1 MVPVSDDGW
10 VETHDVTRRSPPQYK
25 LPDGAVT
32 EDRDQWAAAWVRL
45 GKAVEPFFPG
55 YEAISFDPLL
65 EFVTHTPR
73 PFAASF
79 KLTPDQ
85 AQLLLAYT
93 SNLPPI
99 EHAMPKYT
107 IAEIVDKFQRDL
119 TAAVIDH
126 VTELL
131 APLGPRAEA
140 PAPATALPPA
150 LPSASSTGDADKAAR
165 MAAKPA
171 PKRQLGEKRD
181 RKVIAAVAEVLATYI
196 TKHPGQRVEQ
206 INAGL
211 NLTTPE
217 VVLPLRQLI
226 KAGRVRTT
234 GKLRATRY
242 FPTTRYAPAA
252 KAAPAKPAMK
262 GKSKA

>member
-1 MVPVSDDGW
+1 MTVAWTRAHFVA
-10 VETHDVTRRSPPQYK
+10 TH
-25 LPDGAVT
+25 
-32 EDRDQWAAAWVRL
+32 RDQWAAAWVQL

-85 AQLLLAYT
+85 AQLLLAY
-93 SNLPPI
+93 NLPPI

-140 PAPATALPPA
+140 PAAALPPA
-150 LPSASSTGDADKAAR
+150 LPPASSAGAADKTVT
-165 MAAKPA
+165 PA
-171 PKRQLGEKRD
+171 PKRQPGEKRD
-181 RKVIAAVAEVLATYI
+181 RKVIAAIVETLATYI

-217 VVLPLRQLI
+217 VALPLRQLI
-226 KAGRVRTT
+226 KAKRVWTT

-242 FPTTRYAPAA
+242 FPAA
-252 KAAPAKPAMK
+252 MGAPAKSATK
-262 GKSKA
+262 GKPKLKPKA

>member
-1 MVPVSDDGW
+1 MAPVSDDGW
-10 VETHDVTRRSPPQYK
+10 VETYDVTRRSPPQYK
-25 LPDGAVT
+25 LPDGTVT

-55 YEAISFDPLL
+55 YEAVSFDPLL
-65 EFVTHTPR
+65 EFVTHAPR

-85 AQLLLAYT
+85 AQLLLAHA

-140 PAPATALPPA
+140 PAPATAPVVKTL
-150 LPSASSTGDADKAAR
+150 ADK
-165 MAAKPA
+165 PA
-171 PKRQLGEKRD
+171 SKRQPGEKRD
-181 RKVIAAVAEVLATYI
+181 RKVIAEIAEALATYI
-196 TKHPGQRVEQ
+196 TKHPGERVEQ

-226 KAGRVRTT
+226 KAKRVWTT

-242 FPTTRYAPAA
+242 FPATMGAPAA
-252 KAAPAKPAMK
+252 KGTPAKSATK